1 MKFIKCQALDE
12 ADNVDP
18 VHHSRA
24 KAFDASDKLFFNF
37 AHTLSTGETS
47 ILKKLVRDGMV
58 PVEQIKPVEQ
68 AIAELGHALIALQKA
83 VMKPATKD
91 VKEAV
96 DLKKLRDLVKG
107 DK

>member
-1 MKFIKCQALDE
+1 MKFTKFRALDE

-24 KAFDASDKLFFNF
+24 KAFDATDKLFFNF
-37 AHTLSTGETS
+37 AHTISTGEDS

-58 PVEQIKPVEQ
+58 PVEQIKPVEK

-83 VMKPATKD
+83 VMKPAETK
-91 VKEAV
+91 KEEMIE
-96 DLKKLRDLVKG
+96 LKKLQALAEGEK
-107 DK
+107 